1 MTYEMISF
9 FNVFQI
15 YETCALFA
23 LSIAYIF
30 VFIGELSFFQ
40 YLVSPNQAPYLA
52 T

>member
-1 MTYEMISF
+1 MISF

>member
-1 MTYEMISF
+1 MTSF
-9 FNVFQI
+9 FYVFQLN
-15 YETCALFA
+15 ETYALFA

-30 VFIGELSFFQ
+30 VFMGELSFFQ